1 VSKRRD
7 EGKMAAAHSVV
18 DRLLASPSMNREL
31 ATGGADFIRALAQAA
46 SSFRPDEQ
54 GKGPGHGALV
64 DAVLRQPWRESEV
77 LCVAVIEFVQE
88 LVSAVP
94 AFVPKGIDA
103 LVLSF
108 VPAKSAAAAEMLLP
122 EAVLLPRVHEALRG
136 VLRACP
142 LGIGHLYS
150 SIKEHLPHRR
160 FDLHVHVGFLRPTL
174 QLLEYCHALRPRV
187 LHLLVERL
195 VELDAH
201 VAQQLRAL
209 EEARDADDTIF
220 QVESDTTQDELYKM
234 RLNAEKLDEMLVML
248 CKFISATAS
257 PSQRAAAKAA
267 AVDAA
272 TDRTA
277 TWAAATAAAAAA
289 AATAATSRCSS
300 SGSSSFDV
308 TLSKLEVATG
318 EDDEVS
324 AAGGALASPESRKRT
339 PRGMSSDPSDHA
351 LEDVSGAAAS
361 AERSP
366 SSSHAPSAAAP
377 LSCSGFADASLDV
390 GTPPNKVR
398 RSASVASPSSSGSLA
413 YLAAPGDPAA
423 ALFETLFSAFRAS
436 VLPTYK
442 CRAVQFLL
450 FYACSF
456 DAAFTRSF
464 LQQLLLQVRAEHVH
478 GDSRIACAAYVA
490 SYVARATFVGV
501 EMVVHVARELLVFVR
516 EYQEHAVAR
525 LGGQP
530 AQLDVQ
536 LHGPFYAAVQGLL
549 YLICYKHELLQGVS
563 QLPDGHGFVKRDDSS
578 SSQRS
583 VLHEVGLSLHDVLHG
598 PLNPLK
604 FCLEAIAIEFERLA
618 ICDVSELLDANERVV
633 VASNTMG
640 GLRNQLEDFFP
651 FDPLHGF
658 KQMSALIAP
667 FYQEWRAQRDS
678 EARDSNLSALSR
690 SVDDDHALSH
700 SLQVRARP
708 LLLHL
713 PILLPPPSPFAARTI
728 TIRMRSTPA
737 GALMLCKHHF
747 QGTERAFLWR
757 RRCAPPCPVHAPRA
771 RRARLLTAGSLGAC
785 LHSVLAYRECRSR
798 PRRPRTKGPSRALW
812 PITCAGGCTRANP

>member
-1 VSKRRD
+1 
-7 EGKMAAAHSVV
+7 MAHSVV

-277 TWAAATAAAAAA
+277 TWAAATAAALAATEEELGATQARAAQLEESLQGLCANFTNFVGATEATLGAAA
-289 AATAATSRCSS
+289 A
-300 SGSSSFDV
+300 
-308 TLSKLEVATG
+308 
-318 EDDEVS
+318 
-324 AAGGALASPESRKRT
+324 GALNLQSHVSEYFTVSFPAGAIGACPC
-339 PRGMSSDPSDHA
+339 A
-351 LEDVSGAAAS
+351 LKEGG
-361 AERSP
+361 
-366 SSSHAPSAAAP
+366 AAP
-377 LSCSGFADASLDV
+377 LARSKREARRPQRRSLSRTRARARTRSHSHTRAHTNA
-390 GTPPNKVR
+390 TPP
-398 RSASVASPSSSGSLA
+398 
-413 YLAAPGDPAA
+413 
-423 ALFETLFSAFRAS
+423 
-436 VLPTYK
+436 
-442 CRAVQFLL
+442 
-450 FYACSF
+450 
-456 DAAFTRSF
+456 
-464 LQQLLLQVRAEHVH
+464 
-478 GDSRIACAAYVA
+478 
-490 SYVARATFVGV
+490 
-501 EMVVHVARELLVFVR
+501 
-516 EYQEHAVAR
+516 
-525 LGGQP
+525 
-530 AQLDVQ
+530 
-536 LHGPFYAAVQGLL
+536 
-549 YLICYKHELLQGVS
+549 
-563 QLPDGHGFVKRDDSS
+563 
-578 SSQRS
+578 
-583 VLHEVGLSLHDVLHG
+583 
-598 PLNPLK
+598 PLTQ
-604 FCLEAIAIEFERLA
+604 A
-618 ICDVSELLDANERVV
+618 
-633 VASNTMG
+633 
-640 GLRNQLEDFFP
+640 
-651 FDPLHGF
+651 
-658 KQMSALIAP
+658 
-667 FYQEWRAQRDS
+667 
-678 EARDSNLSALSR
+678 
-690 SVDDDHALSH
+690 
-700 SLQVRARP
+700 
-708 LLLHL
+708 
-713 PILLPPPSPFAARTI
+713 
-728 TIRMRSTPA
+728 
-737 GALMLCKHHF
+737 
-747 QGTERAFLWR
+747 
-757 RRCAPPCPVHAPRA
+757 
-771 RRARLLTAGSLGAC
+771 
-785 LHSVLAYRECRSR
+785 
-798 PRRPRTKGPSRALW
+798 
-812 PITCAGGCTRANP
+812 

>member
-1 VSKRRD
+1 MKGFMKAQSP
-7 EGKMAAAHSVV
+7 SIV

-31 ATGGADFIRALAQAA
+31 ATGGADVVRALAQAA
-46 SSFRPDEQ
+46 SAFRPDEQ

-108 VPAKSAAAAEMLLP
+108 VPPKSAAAAEMLLP

-150 SIKEHLPHRR
+150 SIKDHLPHRR
-160 FDLHVHVGFLRPTL
+160 LDLHVHVGFLRPTL

-195 VELDAH
+195 VDLDAH

-209 EEARDADDTIF
+209 EEARDAEDTIF
-220 QVESDTTQDELYKM
+220 QVESDTTQEEVDKM
-234 RLNAEKLDEMLVML
+234 RLNAKKLDEMLVML
-248 CKFISATAS
+248 CNFISATAS

-351 LEDVSGAAAS
+351 LGDAIGDASGAAAS

-366 SSSHAPSAAAP
+366 SSSHAPSAAV
-377 LSCSGFADASLDV
+377 LSGFADASLDAS
-390 GTPPNKVR
+390 TPPNKVR
-398 RSASVASPSSSGSLA
+398 RSASVASPSSSGSLV
-413 YLAAPGDPAA
+413 YLAAPGDPAG

-464 LQQLLLQVRAEHVH
+464 LQQLLVQVRAEHVH

-501 EMVVHVARELLVFVR
+501 EVVVHVARELLVFVR

-583 VLHEVGLSLHDVLHG
+583 VLHEVGLSLHEVLHG

-604 FCLEAIAIEFERLA
+604 FCLEAIAFEFERLA
-618 ICDVSELLDANERVV
+618 ICDVSKLLDANVRVV

-658 KQMSALIAP
+658 EQMSALIAP

-690 SVDDDHALSH
+690 SCDDDHALSH

-708 LLLHL
+708 IPPYP
-713 PILLPPPSPFAARTI
+713 PILLPPPPHFAARTI
-728 TIRMRSTPA
+728 TISMRSPPA
-737 GALMLCKHHF
+737 GGVDALQTPF
-747 QGTERAFLWR
+747 SG
-757 RRCAPPCPVHAPRA
+757 
-771 RRARLLTAGSLGAC
+771 
-785 LHSVLAYRECRSR
+785 
-798 PRRPRTKGPSRALW
+798 
-812 PITCAGGCTRANP
+812 N